1 MMNLTQILNGSRR
14 EGVCCFF
21 WQAGSF
27 FTAIDDPHES
37 IHDATIESTMDGPI
51 DDIGCI
57 CCFIWQAGHLFSCL
71 QRKTSIDGLHDGI
84 IAGTLDSTSDGTIDK
99 IIDGTLD
106 STSDSTIDKIIYGP
120 IDGTIDSI
128 IEGTFDSTINGSI
141 DGVIYG
147 PIDGT
152 HEESLCGI
160 LHFNLTV
167 TTSSVAQLHL
177 PKVHIFPS
185 SPTLQ
190 DNTLNSGLQDVF

>member
-1 MMNLTQILNGSRR
+1 MNLTQILNGSRW

-21 WQAGSF
+21 WQAGCF
-27 FTAIDDPHES
+27 FTAIDGPHES

-57 CCFIWQAGHLFSCL
+57 CCFLWQAGHLFSCL

-120 IDGTIDSI
+120 IDGTH
-128 IEGTFDSTINGSI
+128 
-141 DGVIYG
+141 DGI
-147 PIDGT
+147 IDGT
-152 HEESLCGI
+152 HEESLCRI
-160 LHFNLTV
+160 LHFSLTV
-167 TTSSVAQLHL
+167 TTSADAQLHL
-177 PKVHIFPS
+177 P
-185 SPTLQ
+185 
-190 DNTLNSGLQDVF
+190 

>member
-1 MMNLTQILNGSRR
+1 MNLTQILNGSRW

-21 WQAGSF
+21 WQAGCF
-27 FTAIDDPHES
+27 FTAIDGPHES

-57 CCFIWQAGHLFSCL
+57 CCFIWQAGHLLPCL
-71 QRKTSIDGLHDGI
+71 QRKTSIDGLHDG
-84 IAGTLDSTSDGTIDK
+84 THDG
-99 IIDGTLD
+99 IIDGT
-106 STSDSTIDKIIYGP
+106 IN
-120 IDGTIDSI
+120 SI

-147 PIDGT
+147 PIDGTHDGIIDGT